1 MEKKV
6 QRNFLWIALLVLGT
20 IWILARHNRTQPY
33 YTVNG
38 LIFGTVYN
46 ITYQYDGDLKAEIDE
61 GLKRFDGSLSPFN
74 DTATITRINRNE
86 DIVPD
91 TFFTNVFRRSMEISK
106 ETNGAFDITVAP
118 LANAWGFGFKKGA
131 FPDSAMV
138 DSLLEITGYTKVN
151 LSEEGKVVKQDERMM
166 LSCSAVAKGY
176 AVDVI
181 AQFLAKKS
189 IKNFM
194 VDIGGEIVAR
204 GENPKKDLWRIGI
217 NKPVD
222 DSLSINQEL
231 QTVLNV
237 TDVGIATS
245 GNYRNFY
252 YRDGKKYAHTI
263 DPRTGYPVQHNI
275 LSATVVAKDCM
286 SADAYATAF
295 MVMGLEEA
303 ERFADAHPDID
314 ACFIYTDE
322 NGELQTYYTKG
333 MERFIT
339 KK

>member
-1 MEKKV
+1 MEKKA

-33 YTVNG
+33 YTING

-46 ITYQYDGDLKAEIDE
+46 ITYQYDGDLKVEIDE
-61 GLKRFDGSLSPFN
+61 ELKRFDGSLSPFN

-91 TFFTNVFRRSMEISK
+91 TFFTNVFRRSMEIPR
-106 ETNGAFDITVAP
+106 TDGAFDITVAP

-131 FPDSAMV
+131 FPDSAMI
-138 DSLLEITGYTKVN
+138 DSLLDITGYTKVT
-151 LSEEGKVVKQDERMM
+151 LSNEGKVVKQDERMM

-181 AQFLAKKS
+181 AQFLAKKG

-194 VDIGGEIVAR
+194 VDIGGEIVAQ

-237 TDVGIATS
+237 TGVGIATS

-252 YRDGKKYAHTI
+252 YKDGKKYAHTI

-275 LSATVVAKDCM
+275 LSATVIAKDCM

-322 NGELQTYYTKG
+322 KGELQTYYTKG
-333 MERFIT
+333 MKRFIT
-339 KK
+339 SD